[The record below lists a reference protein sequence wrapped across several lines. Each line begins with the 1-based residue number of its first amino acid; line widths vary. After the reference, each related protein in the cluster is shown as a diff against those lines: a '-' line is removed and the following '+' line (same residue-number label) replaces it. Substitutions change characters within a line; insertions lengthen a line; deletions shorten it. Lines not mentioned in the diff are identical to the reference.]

1 MELYKILK
9 ANNDDEAILD
19 KSKEKF
25 LKYKKILDEIEE
37 NTNNSTKV
45 LNLLPIM
52 EDLYKA
58 IDEENIQYLKAIYFK
73 ERCQGYINYIN
84 NNQTQNKDLDFK
96 ENEKLDAY
104 VEIYKMLDSLTAE
117 SDNVSLILNIIES
130 NEKYDKIF
138 SSNSHYT
145 STHIE
150 ENVSNKTSSE
160 DEENSDEYTNFFNK
174 INDKEVEDNSK
185 VRNQIANTKRKYQKV
200 STEDKSEEKEKLTE
214 KVKRYTVKIIDRM
227 IAQEEVEKKIKHHKE
242 MMKNRPPKNTYS
254 GKKSDRVRAKQ
265 AFINKVKKEIKR
277 KQDFLDACRG
287 KKKVEEKLEEISPE
301 KVEVQINTEN
311 NTINIVE
318 NENKVQDIPTYKNFV
333 LFDKNDIFTRLN
345 ESEDYKRYREED
357 DSKVKEKFGASA
369 SYIGKNDY
377 NPETVPRVLG
387 EPIYDFIYMKKDQEK
402 IFSGYNSLNE
412 HIEVYRLGKFG
423 FRTLFKENGKP
434 GYKDEMLSHIKV
446 IKRSLKGKPREFDVL
461 ADIINSKLE
470 DDEYINIFTNYY
482 LSDYMLEN
490 AEKNNAKYLGELE
503 CFNGEFDI
511 VYEEHRVSAAIEN
524 EFISNIYL
532 NTIKRGEK

>member
-37 NTNNSTKV
+37 NSNNSTKV

-58 IDEENIQYLKAIYFK
+58 IDENNIQYLKAIYYK

-84 NNQTQNKDLDFK
+84 NNQAQNNDLDFK
-96 ENEKLDAY
+96 ENEKLNAY
-104 VEIYKMLDSLTAE
+104 VEIYKMLDSLTAD

-138 SSNSHYT
+138 SSNSQYA

-150 ENVSNKTSSE
+150 EQDNNQYE
-160 DEENSDEYTNFFNK
+160 NFFNK
-174 INDKEVEDNSK
+174 INNQEIEDNSK
-185 VRNQIANTKRKYQKV
+185 AKAQVATTRRKYQKENV
-200 STEDKSEEKEKLTE
+200 VENNEEKETLKE
-214 KVKRYTVKIIDRM
+214 KVKRYTAKIIDRM

-287 KKKVEEKLEEISPE
+287 KKKAEEKTEEINPD
-301 KVEVQINTEN
+301 KAEVQINTEN

-318 NENKVQDIPTYKNFV
+318 NENKVQDIPSYKNFV
-333 LFDKNDIFTRLN
+333 LFEKNDIFTKLN

-357 DSKVKEKFGASA
+357 DSRVKEKFGASA

-412 HIEVYRLGKFG
+412 HIEVYKLGKFG

-461 ADIINSKLE
+461 ADIVNSKLE
-470 DDEYINIFTNYY
+470 DDEYINVFTNYY

-511 VYEEHRVSAAIEN
+511 VYEDHRVSAAIEN

>member
-25 LKYKKILDEIEE
+25 LKYKKILDEAEE
-37 NTNNSTKV
+37 ISNNSTKV
-45 LNLLPIM
+45 LNLLPVM

-58 IDEENIQYLKAIYFK
+58 IDEENIPYLKAIYFK

-84 NNQTQNKDLDFK
+84 NNQTINDDLDFK
-96 ENEKLDAY
+96 ENEKLNAY
-104 VEIYKMLDSLTAE
+104 VEIYKMLDSLTAD
-117 SDNVSLILNIIES
+117 SDNTSLILNIIEN

-138 SSNSHYT
+138 SSNSHYNVAT
-145 STHIE
+145 VEKRDSYNE
-150 ENVSNKTSSE
+150 ESNQYENFFEKINNQE
-160 DEENSDEYTNFFNK
+160 DEN
-174 INDKEVEDNSK
+174 NDK
-185 VRNQIANTKRKYQKV
+185 VRAEIVKTKRKYERETK
-200 STEDKSEEKEKLTE
+200 EISENNSEKTNC
-214 KVKRYTVKIIDRM
+214 KRYTVKILDRM
-227 IAQEEVEKKIKHHKE
+227 IAQEEVEKKIKYHRE
-242 MMKNRPPKNTYS
+242 ILKNRPAKIMYTGN
-254 GKKSDRVRAKQ
+254 KSDRIRAKQ
-265 AFINKVKKEIKR
+265 AFINKVRKEMKR

-287 KKKVEEKLEEISPE
+287 KNKVEEANKEIE
-301 KVEVQINTEN
+301 KEDIEIEN
-311 NTINIVE
+311 DTIKIVE
-318 NENKVQDIPTYKNFV
+318 NQDKVQDIPTYKNFV
-333 LFDKNDIFTRLN
+333 LFDKNDIFTKLN
-345 ESEDYKRYREED
+345 ESESYKKYRKED
-357 DSKVKEKFGASA
+357 DLRVKEKFGESA
-369 SYIGKNDY
+369 SYIGKNEY
-377 NPETVPRVLG
+377 NPETVPRVIG

-412 HIEVYRLGKFG
+412 HIEVYKLGKFG

-446 IKRSLKGKPREFDVL
+446 IKRSLNGKPREFDVL

-470 DDEYINIFTNYY
+470 EDEYIDIFTNYY

-503 CFNGEFDI
+503 CFNGKFDI

-532 NTIKRGEK
+532 NTIKKGEK